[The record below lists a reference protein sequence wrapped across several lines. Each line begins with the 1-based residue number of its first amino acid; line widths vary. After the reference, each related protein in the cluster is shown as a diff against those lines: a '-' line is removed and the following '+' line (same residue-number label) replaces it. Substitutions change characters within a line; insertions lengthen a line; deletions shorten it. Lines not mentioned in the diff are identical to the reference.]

1 LEKSVWEI
9 AWSDFLSV
17 GVPEMDEEHRQF
29 IARVNEL
36 NKAIIESEDKA
47 TVERLMDLMLMEAA
61 HHFWHEQELLTRW
74 GYPDAAAHLAKHAEL
89 TAQFERVMKEFAET
103 EVSFVWAAKGLH
115 LKQLLV
121 EHLLK
126 EDMKYRDFLRARQE
140 PHRPAGNIRY
150 LGRRTRL
157 SA

>member
-1 LEKSVWEI
+1 VEKSEWEI

-36 NKAIIESEDKA
+36 NKAIIDYESKA

-74 GYPDAAAHLAKHAEL
+74 KYPGTADHIAKHVAL
-89 TAQFERVMKEFAET
+89 TQEFERVMKEFAET
-103 EVSFVWAAKGLH
+103 DISYVWALKGLH
-115 LKQLLV
+115 IKQLLV
-121 EHLLK
+121 QHLLK
-126 EDMKYRDFLRARQE
+126 EDMKYREFLRAHGA
-140 PHRPAGNIRY
+140 PI
-150 LGRRTRL
+150 
-157 SA
+157 